1 MSSRIPF
8 LIFVALLVGGCANAI
23 QSGHNTALD
32 SMDLTQMTDS
42 MSQSIVADPRVQA
55 AIAKDGKLKVV
66 VEPVVNEMTA
76 EVLPRGEAD
85 MFTARVRILLSK
97 HAPDQFLWIM
107 NRDAFYSL
115 RQRELE
121 MDLGPAPGAINPQYA
136 LTAHFRS
143 LTKENSQMRSEAYLC
158 VYELTDLD
166 HRTVLWSDKYEVKK
180 KAVKAFLD

>member
-1 MSSRIPF
+1 MSPRFPL
-8 LIFVALLVGGCANAI
+8 LILIGLLAGGCANGI

-32 SMDLTQMTDS
+32 SMDLKQMTDS
-42 MSQSIVADPRVQA
+42 MSASIVADPRVQA

-85 MFTARVRILLSK
+85 MFTARVRILLSQ
-97 HAPDQFLWIM
+97 HAPDKFLWIM

-143 LTKENSQMRSEAYLC
+143 LTKENSKMRSEAYLC

-180 KAVKAFLD
+180 KAVKGFLD